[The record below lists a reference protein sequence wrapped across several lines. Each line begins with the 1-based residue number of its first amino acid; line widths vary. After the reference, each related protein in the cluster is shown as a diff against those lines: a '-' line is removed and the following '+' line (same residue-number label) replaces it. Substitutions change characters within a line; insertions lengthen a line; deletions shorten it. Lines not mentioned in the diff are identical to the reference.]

1 MERKIWNNTWTITTA
16 IRDIPQ
22 LSVNAN
28 ALHIAGIAVK
38 NVNIAQI
45 ASVRNVQKEGQD
57 K

>member
-1 MERKIWNNTWTITTA
+1 MEKKIWNNIWTITTA
-16 IRDIPQ
+16 TRDIPQ
-22 LSVNAN
+22 LNVNAN